1 MMTSTTDAIAGFK
14 AVRNF
19 GIVDVLT
26 VSAVGAAGNILGGIQ
41 ALAGGKL
48 SAYSDLNEST
58 RKEAFDKMCDQAGR
72 MGAQAG
78 RMGANA
84 VIGVRCET
92 QGFEAGVLEVLCY
105 GTAVLV
111 EPQ

>member
-1 MMTSTTDAIAGFK
+1 MNIMTSTTDYIAGFK
-14 AVRNF
+14 TVRHF

-26 VSAVGAAGNILGGIQ
+26 VSAVGAAGNIMGGLQ

-48 SAYSDLNEST
+48 SAYHELNEST
-58 RKEAFDKMCDQAGR
+58 RKEAFDKMCESAGK
-72 MGAQAG
+72 
-78 RMGANA
+78 MGANA
-84 VIGVRCET
+84 VVGVCIRT

>member
-1 MMTSTTDAIAGFK
+1 MMTSTSGDIAGFK
-14 AVRNF
+14 TVRNF
-19 GIVDVLT
+19 GVVDALT
-26 VSAVGAAGNILGGIQ
+26 VNAVGAAGNILGGMQ

-48 SAYSDLNEST
+48 SAYFDLNEST
-58 RKEAFDKMCDQAGR
+58 RKEAFDKMCDL
-72 MGAQAG
+72 AG

-84 VIGVRCET
+84 VTGVHCHT
-92 QGFEAGVLEVLCY
+92 QFSEAGVLEVLYY

>member
-1 MMTSTTDAIAGFK
+1 MLTSTTDDIAGFK
-14 AVRNF
+14 TVRNF
-19 GIVDVLT
+19 GVVDVLT
-26 VSAVGAAGNILGGIQ
+26 VRAVGAAGNILGGIQ

-58 RKEAFDKMCDQAGR
+58 RREAFDKMCELAG
-72 MGAQAG
+72 QK
-78 RMGANA
+78 GANA
-84 VIGVRCET
+84 VIGVRCAT
-92 QGFEAGVLEVLCY
+92 QGYVEGVLEVLCY